1 MKCSRRR
8 FFQYLSAACAS
19 LVIANLN
26 AIPSSTRHSRIIP
39 SSAESI
45 PAIGMGSWL
54 VFAIDPENDEQ
65 LSSREAVIRAFLERG
80 GGIIDSSPMYGV
92 AQDVIGRSLKRINDH
107 TGLFAATKVW
117 TRGNRQGLLQM
128 EDSRLLW
135 GLPRFDLMQ
144 VHNLMDWQ
152 SHLPNLYDMRD
163 EGQIRYVGV
172 TTSHGR
178 RHGDLIDIMRS
189 QPVDFVQ
196 FTYNLLD
203 REAEQFLLPLAADKG
218 IAVIINRPFQRGGL
232 FNKFSRYPL
241 PNWAADID
249 CNNWAQF
256 FLKFIISHPAVTC
269 AIPATSRVDHMQ
281 QNMAAAEGRLPDMA
295 MRKEMVNYV
304 QSL

>member
-54 VFAIDPENDEQ
+54 VFAIDPDNDEQ
-65 LSSREAVIRAFLERG
+65 LSSREAVIRVFLERG
-80 GGIIDSSPMYGV
+80 GGMIDSSPMYGV

-241 PNWAADID
+241 PTWAADID